1 MESMHETEEEKYL
14 GDYINKNAKHA
25 TTVSRRRAKGFGI
38 ISDIMQI
45 LEHINDSKRRIK
57 VGLHLRQAWFIN
69 ALLVNVEAWHN
80 VLKKD
85 TDIFTN
91 LDNYLMKQIIG
102 AQSKVPTELLYLE
115 TAAIPIRYI
124 LASRRANFFH
134 NILKKET
141 NELVKRVYF
150 AQKENHSKGD

>member
-1 MESMHETEEEKYL
+1 
-14 GDYINKNAKHA
+14 
-25 TTVSRRRAKGFGI
+25 
-38 ISDIMQI
+38 MQI

-102 AQSKVPTELLYLE
+102 A
-115 TAAIPIRYI
+115 
-124 LASRRANFFH
+124 
-134 NILKKET
+134 
-141 NELVKRVYF
+141 
-150 AQKENHSKGD
+150 